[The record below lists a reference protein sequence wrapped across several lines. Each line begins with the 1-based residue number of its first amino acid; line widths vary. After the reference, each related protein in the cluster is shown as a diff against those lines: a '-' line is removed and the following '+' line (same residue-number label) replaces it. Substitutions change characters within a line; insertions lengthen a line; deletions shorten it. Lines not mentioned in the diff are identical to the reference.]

1 MIQRKQTLFLLT
13 AMMLILTVLIF
24 PFIETAS
31 ILFDSFKIQQVGIDN
46 PIIVNSFPIAIYA
59 IFLGFLHLLTI
70 FLFKKR
76 PLQMRFT
83 MFNLILSIGF
93 YGLLFFYHFQ
103 SKDQFSLDFSMYQ
116 YSLITPLLAAVFN
129 FLAYK
134 NIQRDEILVR
144 AADRLR

>member
-13 AMMLILTVLIF
+13 AMMLILTVLIL
-24 PFIETAS
+24 PFIETS
-31 ILFDSFKIQQVGIDN
+31 YVIFDSFKIQQVGINN
-46 PIIVNSFPIAIYA
+46 PIIIKSYPIAIYV

-70 FLFKKR
+70 MLFKSR

-103 SKDQFSLDFSMYQ
+103 AKDQFSLEFSMYE
-116 YSLITPLLAAVFN
+116 YSLITPLLAAVFD

-134 NIQRDEILVR
+134 SIQKDEILVR